1 MEVWTWI
8 VAYIVGFSLLQLLVY
23 RYFRDSEPSVDG
35 ASTGSGEQYSAATD
49 GLERDQTSRRTRDDD
64 GTVCQHC
71 GTFNEHEATYRYC
84 KHCVSPLR

>member
-23 RYFRDSEPSVDG
+23 RYFRDSEPSAEG
-35 ASTGSGEQYSAATD
+35 ASGSREQYAAAAD
-49 GLERDQTSRRTRDDD
+49 GLERDASSRRAGDED